1 MTQVLVLVAVLLLVA
16 IIVMLG
22 FVLRRARGEDLSPLM
37 ARFGIVEAAQQRF
50 ERSLKEEFA
59 TNRQEAGSQSHDV
72 RSEVQLALK
81 NSTDSLVKSVD
92 GISSAQQ
99 NQLEDFAR
107 QLNALRLELAD
118 SLNKAKEAQDSR
130 LSDNALQLTHEFSS
144 FGTLLSQF
152 SKANQD
158 VGSQTRIELS
168 TTLKDFK
175 DSLQKQT
182 TEMVALQ
189 KQQFDSFA
197 AQLNTISDKSDKK
210 SDELRTTVEAKL
222 AELQHDNSLKLEEMR
237 HTVDEKLQETLDRR
251 LGESFKQVSDHLE
264 QVHKGLGEMQAL
276 ATGVGDLKRVL
287 TNVKTRGTWGEIQLG
302 NLLEQILTVDQFA
315 RNVKTKPG
323 ETASVEFAIKLPG
336 PEEDQS
342 KTVWLPIDAKF
353 PKEDYERLVDATER
367 CDVAGVEQAGRD
379 LESRVRSEARDIH
392 NKYLSPP
399 DTTDFGLLYLP
410 TEGLY
415 AEVLRR
421 PGLIDSL
428 QREQRVVVV
437 GPTTLAAL
445 LNSLQM
451 GFHTLAIQ
459 KRSSEVWMVLGA
471 VKTQFAKFG
480 DLLQKVKTKLDETGN
495 TIEDAMHRGRQIE
508 KKLRKVVALP
518 AQEATALLAEGQLAD
533 AEPGEPVEVTE

>member
-1 MTQVLVLVAVLLLVA
+1 MTEVLLVVILLFLVVITA
-16 IIVMLG
+16 MLG
-22 FVLRRARGEDLSPLM
+22 FVLRRIKGTDLSLLM
-37 ARFGIVEAAQQRF
+37 ERFKVLEASQERF

-59 TNRQEAGSQSHDV
+59 TNRQESARQSHDV
-72 RSEVQLALK
+72 RSEVQLTLK
-81 NSTDSLVKSVD
+81 HSTDSLVKSVD

-99 NQLEDFAR
+99 NQLADFAR
-107 QLNALRLELAD
+107 HLNALRLELAD
-118 SLNKAKEAQDSR
+118 SLNKAKEAQENR
-130 LSDNALQLTHEFSS
+130 LSENALQLTHEFSS
-144 FGTLLSQF
+144 FGTLLSHF
-152 SKANQD
+152 GKANQD
-158 VGSQTRIELS
+158 VGAQTRTELS

-182 TEMVALQ
+182 TEMVGLQ

-197 AQLNTISDKSDKK
+197 AQLTMLSDKSEKK
-210 SDELRTTVEAKL
+210 SDDLRAAVEGKL
-222 AELQHDNSLKLEEMR
+222 TELQRDNSSELEKMR
-237 HTVDEKLQETLDRR
+237 QTVDEKLEITLERR
-251 LGESFKQVSDHLE
+251 LGESFKQVSDRLE
-264 QVHKGLGEMQAL
+264 QVHKGLGEMQTL

-302 NLLEQILTVDQFA
+302 NLLEQILTTDQFA

-323 ETASVEFAIKLPG
+323 ETYAVEFAIKLPG
-336 PEEDQS
+336 PEQDES

-353 PKEDYERLVDATER
+353 PKEDYERLVDASDR
-367 CDVAGVEQAGRD
+367 CDAAGIEQAGRD
-379 LESRVRSEARDIH
+379 LESRVRSEARDIQ

-459 KRSSEVWMVLGA
+459 KRSSEVWKILGA
-471 VKTQFAKFG
+471 VKTQFGKFG
-480 DLLQKVKTKLDETGN
+480 DLLQKVKSKLDETGN
-495 TIEDAMHRGRQIE
+495 TIEDAVHRSRQIE
-508 KKLRKVVALP
+508 KKLRKIEALP
-518 AQEATALLAEGQLAD
+518 ADEASALLTEDHAAD
-533 AEPGEPVEVTE
+533 VEDEPVEIPH